1 MPCSSTG
8 NTWLE
13 RNLIARFRT
22 VYTHLCTSGAGPYL
36 DPCTVGFAC
45 TLHLDQRGMQRVLT
59 LPPSM
64 VANSK
69 GMALCA
75 RLYDAAA
82 ACEEMSAMLIRWDR
96 KWEGQ
101 FWSSWA
107 GKLCSDAEEA
117 NRREKILKEAGV
129 CQERPVE
136 ASGCGEMPMLMDA
149 EGREKLVMEA
159 KTRENVRIEAR
170 EKSLMEVPGEL
181 RGLLVEAQRC
191 VDILLA
197 AYERQKGTIEAAGC
211 ERPMAANERDERFMS
226 SNKLGKRPMGAHE
239 RDDRFMSSNKLGKR
253 PMESNDKRGKRPMD
267 ADERDE
273 MSMSA
278 NKRGKRPMEVNQRE
292 KWPMEVN
299 KREKRPLE
307 ANEVGSM
314 DQAVKKANVEQLE
327 HIFACWRFQLDGQ
340 LDGSGLVLTDETLE
354 YTAL

>member
-1 MPCSSTG
+1 MPGSSTG

-13 RNLIARFRT
+13 RNLIACFRT

-45 TLHLDQRGMQRVLT
+45 TLHMDQSGMQRVLT

-64 VANSK
+64 VAKSK
-69 GMALCA
+69 RMPLCA

-82 ACEEMSAMLIRWDR
+82 ACEEMNALLIRYDR

-101 FWSSWA
+101 FWSGWA

-129 CQERPVE
+129 YQERPVE
-136 ASGCGEMPMLMDA
+136 AGGCGEMLMDA
-149 EGREKLVMEA
+149 EGREEMA
-159 KTRENVRIEAR
+159 MEAR
-170 EKSLMEVPGEL
+170 EKSLTKVPGEL

-197 AYERQKGTIEAAGC
+197 AYERHQGTIEAAGC
-211 ERPMAANERDERFMS
+211 ERPMAADERDESSMS

-239 RDDRFMSSNKLGKR
+239 RDDRFMSPNKLGKR
-253 PMESNDKRGKRPMD
+253 PMESDDKRGKRPMG

-273 MSMSA
+273 MAMSA
-278 NKRGKRPMEVNQRE
+278 NKRGKRPMEVN
-292 KWPMEVN
+292 KG
-299 KREKRPLE
+299 EKRPLE
-307 ANEVGSM
+307 ADEAVNR

-327 HIFACWRFQLDGQ
+327 HIFACWRFQFDGQ
-340 LDGSGLVLTDETLE
+340 LDGSGVVLTDETQE

>member
-1 MPCSSTG
+1 MPSSSTG

-13 RNLIARFRT
+13 RNLIAHFRN
-22 VYTHLCTSGAGPYL
+22 VYTHLCTSSADPYL

-45 TLHLDQRGMQRVLT
+45 TLHMDQRGMQRVLT

-69 GMALCA
+69 RMPLCA

-82 ACEEMSAMLIRWDR
+82 ACEEMSAMLIRCGR

-136 ASGCGEMPMLMDA
+136 AGGCGEMLMDA
-149 EGREKLVMEA
+149 EGREEMA
-159 KTRENVRIEAR
+159 MEAR
-170 EKSLMEVPGEL
+170 EKSLTKVPGEL

-197 AYERQKGTIEAAGC
+197 AYERHQGTIEAAGC
-211 ERPMAANERDERFMS
+211 ERPMAANERDESSMS

-278 NKRGKRPMEVNQRE
+278 NKRGKRPMKEYQRE

-307 ANEVGSM
+307 ANEVVSM
-314 DQAVKKANVEQLE
+314 DQAVKNANVEQLE
-327 HIFACWRFQLDGQ
+327 HIFASWRVQLDGR